1 MCSNTPLST
10 AGGALAAGG
19 WEDCMV
25 RVTGSPRGRLIRS
38 ERRLVAAGGRLG
50 GVAAPARPAAP
61 RPRRGRRPGGGVAQR
76 ACRARRPPPPPPAPG
91 PPPPPPRPPRPP
103 GGLPGAA
110 LEPAHDH

>member
-38 ERRLVAAGGRLG
+38 ERRLVAAGGPLG
-50 GVAAPARPAAP
+50 GAGAPGRPVAPLLGRCRPRGGGLGGGGADRREPQAHAHLLGVDLDGRPPLAP
-61 RPRRGRRPGGGVAQR
+61 R
-76 ACRARRPPPPPPAPG
+76 
-91 PPPPPPRPPRPP
+91 
-103 GGLPGAA
+103 GLPGAA
-110 LEPAHDH
+110 LEPAPD